1 MASINITIPDQH
13 TSRVTYALNKLYPES
28 TIEQVIKQHIKALV
42 LGVER
47 QEAELTALDN
57 IVVENLDI

>member
-47 QEAELTALDN
+47 QETELTALDN